1 MFPQHPPEFWK
12 KSSSLMQ
19 CWEFMNKIKDQY
31 INANNAEACIQSV
44 FYENHLPKNID
55 NPQFCVITQRA
66 VVVAN
71 FMRILKLWKHLY
83 SVSAVIHWLHPL
95 LVISDNQKISD

>member
-55 NPQFCVITQRA
+55 NPQFCVYYTESSCGCKFYE
-66 VVVAN
+66 N
-71 FMRILKLWKHLY
+71 FKVMEASLQCQC
-83 SVSAVIHWLHPL
+83 SDPL
-95 LVISDNQKISD
+95 VTTIACDIRQPKNQ